1 MTHTLFN
8 IEKILINV
16 STISDVQKLVLYPRV
31 VIIGSSDPVY
41 TVPDEFGTGLK
52 FVLFPP
58 VYTRIRSVRES
69 QIHPVPW
76 FSCVY
81 TAETDEF
88 QPGSK
93 FVRHRVNGA
102 LSKRRFCQHGRQIA
116 EGDWIKTVFVSV
128 CQVIFNRYEKT

>member
-52 FVLFPP
+52 FVLFRLF
-58 VYTRIRSVRES
+58 TR
-69 QIHPVPW
+69 
-76 FSCVY
+76 
-81 TAETDEF
+81 EF
-88 QPGSK
+88 VLLGGLK
-93 FVRHRVNGA
+93 FVRFRGSRVFTRP
-102 LSKRRFCQHGRQIA
+102 KRPNFSPVPNSSG
-116 EGDWIKTVFVSV
+116 TV
-128 CQVIFNRYEKT
+128 

>member
-81 TAETDEF
+81 TAETAEF

-93 FVRHRVNGA
+93 FVRHRVKADFPSPRTKFLAARCECLHLIKINCLA
-102 LSKRRFCQHGRQIA
+102 L
-116 EGDWIKTVFVSV
+116 
-128 CQVIFNRYEKT
+128 